1 MLTSTPQRQEITTQ
15 AEVHEESMHNTTRP
29 FLENGTAEM
38 SAATRRGGG
47 EVTPGGKGQ
56 GSRGQQSYQGGQDE
70 AGGRR
75 RGEDV
80 VTFKINY
87 SFSKFHINNKFRNKF
102 IEINEETHQESLLED
117 I

>member
-56 GSRGQQSYQGGQDE
+56 GSRGQQSFQGGQDE
-70 AGGRR
+70 ASGRR

-80 VTFKINY
+80 GTLKIIYNVKNLNVRN
-87 SFSKFHINNKFRNKF
+87 SKILF
-102 IEINEETHQESLLED
+102 Q
-117 I
+117 

>member
-1 MLTSTPQRQEITTQ
+1 MLTSTPQRQEITTL

-29 FLENGTAEM
+29 FLENGTSEM

-56 GSRGQQSYQGGQDE
+56 GSRSQQSFQGGQDE
-70 AGGRR
+70 ASGRR

-80 VTFKINY
+80 GTLKIIYNVK
-87 SFSKFHINNKFRNKF
+87 KFECQK
-102 IEINEETHQESLLED
+102 
-117 I
+117 